1 MLLLALVW
9 FILGFSWLSAIFA
22 TLTLAVLMLSYLG
35 SDVSVEKDIADI
47 ISLRTA
53 VTKRLYAQQQFLE
66 RIQSESVGLTVAN
79 RIEVV
84 NKLAN
89 DASKKVLED
98 FESSL
103 ADKYGFASNVLKTT
117 EVLQSHVANTTDRLE
132 GEIRALLRRGN
143 LNLVLGAIATTFAIV
158 ILAYT
163 AVFTT
168 INQSDLGRSLQAY
181 LLRVSIVV
189 FIQLFGFFFLRLYRD
204 SLSDIKYFQNEIT
217 NIQQQ
222 WLAMKYAILN
232 NSLEIAAQVVESLA
246 KTERNFVIKRGE
258 STIDLERLKLE
269 NLDFKSIAANLR
281 DIAKGNAK

>member
-1 MLLLALVW
+1 MVA
-9 FILGFSWLSAIFA
+9 SS
-22 TLTLAVLMLSYLG
+22 MLSYLG
-35 SDVSVEKDIADI
+35 MDVSVEKIADNLGLKAAH
-47 ISLRTA
+47 S
-53 VTKRLYAQQQFLE
+53 RLNVQQRLA
-66 RIQSESVGLTVAN
+66 RIQSEPEGLAEAN
-79 RIEVV
+79 RIELV

-89 DASKKVLED
+89 DASKKVLGE
-98 FESSL
+98 FESVL
-103 ADKYGFASNVLKTT
+103 IEKYGFTSKVLQAT
-117 EVLQSHVANTTDRLE
+117 ELLQSHVSNTTDRLE

-143 LNLVLGAIATTFAIV
+143 LNLVLGAISTTFAIF

-163 AVFTT
+163 AVFIT
-168 INQSDLGRSLQAY
+168 IDQTDLGRSLQAY

-232 NSLEIAAQVVESLA
+232 NSLEMAAQVIESLA

>member
-1 MLLLALVW
+1 MVA
-9 FILGFSWLSAIFA
+9 SS
-22 TLTLAVLMLSYLG
+22 MLSYLG
-35 SDVSVEKDIADI
+35 MDVSVEKAIAENL
-47 ISLRTA
+47 SLKA
-53 VTKRLYAQQQFLE
+53 AHSRLNVQQRLA
-66 RIQSESVGLTVAN
+66 RIQSEPEGLTEAN
-79 RIEVV
+79 RIELV

-89 DASKKVLED
+89 DASKKVLGE
-98 FESSL
+98 FESVL
-103 ADKYGFASNVLKTT
+103 IEKYGFTSKVLQAT
-117 EVLQSHVANTTDRLE
+117 ELLQSHVSNTTDRLE

-143 LNLVLGAIATTFAIV
+143 LNLVLGAISTTFAIF

-168 INQSDLGRSLQAY
+168 IDQTDLGRSLQAY

-232 NSLEIAAQVVESLA
+232 DSLEMAVQVIESLA

-269 NLDFKSIAANLR
+269 NLDLKSIAANLR